1 MCRSFERVGVR
12 TAPDRLQEMLAGA
25 PLAAHE
31 VMDVKFA
38 LIALRFDR
46 ETRAARYK
54 RLKRQGTRSLMFAGL
69 VLVVLNFLMC
79 MAYALLN
86 LAEQGAPL

>member
-1 MCRSFERVGVR
+1 MCQNLERVGVR
-12 TAPDRLQEMLAGA
+12 AAPDRVREMLAGA

-31 VMDVKFA
+31 AMDIHFA
-38 LIALRFDR
+38 LIALRLER

-69 VLVVLNFLMC
+69 VLVVLNLLMC
-79 MAYALLN
+79 MAYGLLN
-86 LAEQGAPL
+86 LAEQGASL

>member
-1 MCRSFERVGVR
+1 MCQSFERVGVR
-12 TAPDRLQEMLAGA
+12 TEPDRLQQMLSGA
-25 PLAAHE
+25 PLAPHE
-31 VMDVKFA
+31 AMDVKFA
-38 LIALRFDR
+38 LIALRIDR

-79 MAYALLN
+79 MAYFLLN
-86 LAEQGAPL
+86 LAEQGTSL